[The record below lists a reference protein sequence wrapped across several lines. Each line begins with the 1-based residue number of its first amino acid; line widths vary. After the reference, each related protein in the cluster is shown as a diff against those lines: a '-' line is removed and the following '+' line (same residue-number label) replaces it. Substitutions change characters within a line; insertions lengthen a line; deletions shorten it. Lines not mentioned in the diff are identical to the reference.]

1 MASNEM
7 SASLNGGVAGEAAP
21 KLTKKDL
28 RRLGIRSIAEQAG
41 FSFERM
47 QAPGFT
53 WSMLPCF
60 EKLYP
65 DSKKDM
71 SEFMTYNM
79 EFMNTE
85 MHMATFL
92 MGLELSMEE
101 RHTDRNLIAG
111 IRNGLFGP
119 LAGLGDAIFW
129 FTVLPISA
137 GICCSLAQD
146 GSVLGPILYIAI
158 WFFMAISR
166 IWFAEAGYN
175 VGSRLIEN
183 IGTTTKYLTEAAG
196 ILGMMVVGGLIPS
209 YVSVAFSDDLVFG
222 VGSTTVQSVF
232 DNIMAQ
238 RPSARARVSGL
249 LALQEEGKCP
259 CDHPG
264 HHRLRYPHV
273 VPWLDV
279 GPEDRPA

>member
-65 DSKKDM
+65 VSKKDM

-232 DNIMAQ
+232 DNIM
-238 RPSARARVSGL
+238 PNVL
-249 LALQEEGKCP
+249 PLALVF
-259 CDHPG
+259 
-264 HHRLRYPHV
+264 LV
-273 VPWLDV
+273 FWLFKKKANV
-279 GPEDRPA
+279 LAIILGIIAFGILMSFLGWM

>member
-1 MASNEM
+1 MIQMASNEM
-7 SASLNGGVAGEAAP
+7 STSPNESMAGEATP

-28 RRLGIRSIAEQAG
+28 HKLGIRSIAEQAG

-65 DSKKDM
+65 NSKKDM

-146 GSVLGPILYIAI
+146 GSALGPILYIAI

-175 VGSRLIEN
+175 VGSKLIEN

-209 YVSVAFSDDLVFG
+209 YVTLAFSDDLVFG
-222 VGSTTVQSVF
+222 VGGTTVQSVF
-232 DNIMAQ
+232 DNIM
-238 RPSARARVSGL
+238 PNVL
-249 LALQEEGKCP
+249 PLALVF
-259 CDHPG
+259 
-264 HHRLRYPHV
+264 LIY
-273 VPWLDV
+273 WLFKKKANV
-279 GPEDRPA
+279 LAIILGIIAFGILMSFLGWM

>member
-232 DNIMAQ
+232 DNIM
-238 RPSARARVSGL
+238 PNVL
-249 LALQEEGKCP
+249 PLALVF
-259 CDHPG
+259 
-264 HHRLRYPHV
+264 LV
-273 VPWLDV
+273 FWLFKKKANV
-279 GPEDRPA
+279 LAIILGIIAFGILMSFLGWM

>member
-1 MASNEM
+1 MEMILMASNEM

-28 RRLGIRSIAEQAG
+28 HRLGIRSIAEQAG

-232 DNIMAQ
+232 DNIM
-238 RPSARARVSGL
+238 PNVL
-249 LALQEEGKCP
+249 PLALVF
-259 CDHPG
+259 
-264 HHRLRYPHV
+264 LV
-273 VPWLDV
+273 FWLFKKKANV
-279 GPEDRPA
+279 LAIILGIIAFGILMSFLGWM

>member
-1 MASNEM
+1 MEMILMASNEM

-232 DNIMAQ
+232 DNIM
-238 RPSARARVSGL
+238 PNVL
-249 LALQEEGKCP
+249 PLALVF
-259 CDHPG
+259 
-264 HHRLRYPHV
+264 LV
-273 VPWLDV
+273 FWLFKKKANV
-279 GPEDRPA
+279 LAIILGIIAFGILMSFLGWM

>member
-7 SASLNGGVAGEAAP
+7 SASLNGSVAGEDWP

-28 RRLGIRSIAEQAG
+28 YSLGIRSIAEQAG

-137 GICCSLAQD
+137 GICCSLAQN

-209 YVSVAFSDDLVFG
+209 YVTLAFSDDLIFG
-222 VGSTTVQSVF
+222 VGGTTVQSVF
-232 DNIMAQ
+232 DNIM
-238 RPSARARVSGL
+238 PNVL
-249 LALQEEGKCP
+249 PLALVF
-259 CDHPG
+259 
-264 HHRLRYPHV
+264 LV
-273 VPWLDV
+273 FWLFKKKANV
-279 GPEDRPA
+279 LAIILGIIAFGILMSFLGWM

>member
-1 MASNEM
+1 MEMIQMASNEM
-7 SASLNGGVAGEAAP
+7 SASLNGSVAGEDQP

-28 RRLGIRSIAEQAG
+28 HSLGIRSIAEQAG

-137 GICCSLAQD
+137 GICCSLAQN

-209 YVSVAFSDDLVFG
+209 YVTLAFSDDLVFG
-222 VGSTTVQSVF
+222 VGGTTVQSVF
-232 DNIMAQ
+232 DNIM
-238 RPSARARVSGL
+238 PNVL
-249 LALQEEGKCP
+249 PLALVF
-259 CDHPG
+259 
-264 HHRLRYPHV
+264 LV
-273 VPWLDV
+273 FWLFKKKANV
-279 GPEDRPA
+279 LAIILGIIAFGILMSFLGWM

>member
-1 MASNEM
+1 MASNET
-7 SASLNGGVAGEAAP
+7 NEALEKSPAEEGRT
-21 KLTKKDL
+21 LTKKDL
-28 RRLGIRSIAEQAG
+28 HRMGLRSIAEQAG

-47 QAPGFT
+47 QAPGYT
-53 WSMLPCF
+53 WSMLPAF

-65 DSKKDM
+65 NSKKDM

-79 EFMNTE
+79 EFINTE

-92 MGLELSMEE
+92 MGLTLSMEE
-101 RHTDRNLIAG
+101 KHTDRTLIAN

-119 LAGLGDAIFW
+119 FAGLGDSIFW

-137 GICCSLAQD
+137 GICCSLAQN

-175 VGSRLIEN
+175 VGTKIVES

-209 YVSVAFSDDLVFG
+209 YVSCAFSDDLVFG
-222 VGSTTVQSVF
+222 VGGTTVQSVF
-232 DNIMAQ
+232 DNIM
-238 RPSARARVSGL
+238 PNVL
-249 LALQEEGKCP
+249 PLALVFFIYWLFKKKVNVIAIILGIIAF
-259 CDHPG
+259 G
-264 HHRLRYPHV
+264 IV
-273 VPWLDV
+273 VSFLGWM
-279 GPEDRPA
+279 

>member
-1 MASNEM
+1 MEMIQMASNEM
-7 SASLNGGVAGEAAP
+7 SASLNGSVAGEDQP

-28 RRLGIRSIAEQAG
+28 HRLGIRSIAEQAG

-101 RHTDRNLIAG
+101 RHTDRNLIDG

-209 YVSVAFSDDLVFG
+209 YVTLAFSDDLVFG
-222 VGSTTVQSVF
+222 VGGTTVQSVF
-232 DNIMAQ
+232 DNIM
-238 RPSARARVSGL
+238 PNVL
-249 LALQEEGKCP
+249 PLALVF
-259 CDHPG
+259 
-264 HHRLRYPHV
+264 LIF
-273 VPWLDV
+273 WLFKKKANV
-279 GPEDRPA
+279 LAIILGIIAFGILMSFLGWM

>member
-137 GICCSLAQD
+137 VRLRRTDLSLALSSILPS
-146 GSVLGPILYIAI
+146 GSS
-158 WFFMAISR
+158 W
-166 IWFAEAGYN
+166 
-175 VGSRLIEN
+175 
-183 IGTTTKYLTEAAG
+183 
-196 ILGMMVVGGLIPS
+196 PS
-209 YVSVAFSDDLVFG
+209 
-222 VGSTTVQSVF
+222 
-232 DNIMAQ
+232 
-238 RPSARARVSGL
+238 RVSGL
-249 LALQEEGKCP
+249 PKPATTSDPGSSRTSARRPSTLPRLQE
-259 CDHPG
+259 
-264 HHRLRYPHV
+264 YS
-273 VPWLDV
+273 
-279 GPEDRPA
+279 A

>member
-232 DNIMAQ
+232 DNIM
-238 RPSARARVSGL
+238 PNVL
-249 LALQEEGKCP
+249 PLALVF
-259 CDHPG
+259 
-264 HHRLRYPHV
+264 LV
-273 VPWLDV
+273 FWLFRKKANV
-279 GPEDRPA
+279 LAIILGIIAFGILMSFLGWM

>member
-28 RRLGIRSIAEQAG
+28 HRLGIRSIAEQAG

-183 IGTTTKYLTEAAG
+183 IGTTT
-196 ILGMMVVGGLIPS
+196 
-209 YVSVAFSDDLVFG
+209 
-222 VGSTTVQSVF
+222 
-232 DNIMAQ
+232 
-238 RPSARARVSGL
+238 
-249 LALQEEGKCP
+249 
-259 CDHPG
+259 
-264 HHRLRYPHV
+264 
-273 VPWLDV
+273 
-279 GPEDRPA
+279 